1 NVEEAQKLHI
11 ICSIDP
17 SESLGVDVF
26 QSFYIEG
33 GAHPASLLSGFESE
47 ILETAFN
54 VRIRRRV
61 AKNLHWATRGPNC
74 VRGGSHATSIWTKFL
89 QLKEEDKLY
98 HLREI
103 VQQEEGKEEE
113 EFVDEEE
120 QQTSWSWRKILES
133 VFEDEIKNTREKVT
147 KTSPLSCNLYDR
159 KPDFKNCYGWS
170 VDQDGSEMAP
180 HVNPRAKE
188 YGIGLKGSGRIQ
200 IVFPNGSNAIY
211 MDAHIKEG
219 DVFFIPRYFAFCQIA
234 SKNEPLEFFGFTT
247 SAQKNR
253 PQFLVGATSLMR
265 TMVGPELAAAF
276 GVSEET
282 MRRMARAQH
291 EAVIL
296 PTPWTAHAHDHK
308 VVVDRVQKLTKNEMV
323 MGF

>member
-1 NVEEAQKLHI
+1 M
-11 ICSIDP
+11 
-17 SESLGVDVF
+17 
-26 QSFYIEG
+26 
-33 GAHPASLLSGFESE
+33 HPAG
-47 ILETAFN
+47 
-54 VRIRRRV
+54 IRRRV

-74 VRGGSHATSIWTKFL
+74 VRGGSHATTIWTKFL

-133 VFEDEIKNTREKVT
+133 VFEDEVKNTREKVT